1 MAQELNPIQ
10 QTQELI
16 KQVLEFIEQSPWRD
30 MFAARLQVLHE
41 KADFPCE
48 LAIAG
53 RVKAGKSSFLN
64 ALLGD
69 DLAMV
74 GTTETTA
81 TINFFKYG
89 RPLDPMH
96 PVKVVWDDGKEE
108 WQTKK
113 FLDCLQGNTKEILQ
127 RAQKIDHL
135 EYYVDNPMLHN
146 ITLVDTPGTGA
157 LVDEHENRVND
168 YLSVEKEALRKKHN
182 DQSVSLKEKAD
193 AVVVITEHVPTA
205 TTNEL
210 VSRFNDNTSAF
221 NSLGVMT
228 KIDTENETTEGWK
241 RRCEDYSKMLKQQ
254 LNTIIPVSAGVYRYT
269 IKLQQENKLEKMQ
282 SMLRQI
288 PDEDNMF
295 EELVSQSTI
304 FLSDDAD
311 TNELFDSFG
320 ITYND
325 RKALVG
331 DLPWR
336 VFYCIAKELYSHEV
350 DTAVR
355 NLITYSGMEQVRT
368 LLERQFFNRSRVIRC
383 SKIVGQVH
391 AILRELTNRYFYDT
405 RFEVN
410 NRENYLKLV
419 KAANGD
425 ADAKVSLAKFI
436 ERNICTKAQY
446 ELYEKQVQEL
456 LRKTEQVQQSF
467 SGTDNSNEAL
477 LLLESKQA
485 SFRPKE
491 ITELEWLFGKYAGQQ
506 CPIDIPSYAKRQVFW
521 RSRYNMVAD
530 AEVKKI
536 IELAMHA
543 YGTLKP

>member
-1 MAQELNPIQ
+1 MEKEQSPIQ
-10 QTQELI
+10 QTQDLI
-16 KQVLEFIEQSPWRD
+16 NKVLEFIEKSPWRD

-41 KADFPCE
+41 KTDFPCE

-64 ALLGD
+64 ALLGE

-89 RPLDPMH
+89 RPIDPMH

-113 FLDCLQGNTKEILQ
+113 FLDSLQCNTKEILQ

-157 LVDEHENRVND
+157 LVDEHEARVND
-168 YLSVEKEALRKKHN
+168 YLSTEKEALRKKHN
-182 DQSVSLKEKAD
+182 DQSVLLKEKAD

-205 TTNEL
+205 STNEL

-228 KIDTENETTEGWK
+228 KIDTENETAEGWK
-241 RRCEDYSKMLKQQ
+241 RRCGDYSKMLKQQ
-254 LNTIIPVSAGVYRYT
+254 LNTIIPVSAGVYKYT
-269 IKLQQENKLEKMQ
+269 IKLQEENKLEKMQ

-288 PDEDNMF
+288 PNEDGMF
-295 EELVSQSTI
+295 EELVGQSTI

-320 ITYND
+320 LSYKN
-325 RKALVG
+325 RKEIVG

-336 VFYCIAKELYSHEV
+336 VFFCIAKELYSSNV
-350 DTAVR
+350 DDAIH
-355 NLITYSGMEQVRT
+355 NLIEYSGMEQVRT
-368 LLERQFFNRSRVIRC
+368 LLDRQFFNRSRVIRC
-383 SKIVGQVH
+383 SKIVSQVH
-391 AILRELTNRYFYDT
+391 SILRELNNRYFYDT

-410 NRENYLKLV
+410 NRENYLKFV
-419 KAANGD
+419 NASIGD
-425 ADAKVSLAKFI
+425 DDIKTSLKKFI
-436 ERNICTKAQY
+436 ERNICTKVQY
-446 ELYEKQVQEL
+446 QSYEKQLQEL
-456 LRKTEQVQQSF
+456 IRLTEQVQQLF
-467 SGTDNSNEAL
+467 CETDNSSKAL
-477 LLLESKQA
+477 LLLERKRA
-485 SFRPKE
+485 SFRPNE
-491 ITELEWLFGKYAGQQ
+491 IVELEWLFGKYAGQQ
-506 CPIDIPSYAKRQVFW
+506 CPIDISSYAKRQVFW

-530 AEVKKI
+530 NEVKKI
-536 IELAMHA
+536 IDLAMHA
-543 YGTLKP
+543 YGTFKP